1 MTTDERRALTTYRQ
15 QGYGCKKI
23 AQIMELSVNTVKTYC
38 KRNALGGV
46 VAPQNPRSIEKVCI
60 STVAHPWFKLRGRN
74 PGCFALMFAR
84 PRLSV
89 YPTRPS
95 R

>member
-15 QGYGCKKI
+15 QGYGYKKI

-46 VAPQNPRSIEKVCI
+46 VAPQNPRSIEKVCKHCGT
-60 STVAHPWFKLRGRN
+60 SLVQT
-74 PGCFALMFAR
+74 PGQK
-84 PRLSV
+84 PRVFCSDVRSSQTCLA
-89 YPTRPS
+89 
-95 R
+95 